1 MRGDN
6 ILGLVFAI
14 MANVAFVLN
23 SGLLHVANGRLAP
36 QLNVL
41 LVGNFVKWTL
51 SHALL
56 KYKRLSYD
64 FPRRMTTT

>member
-1 MRGDN
+1 MREDN

-23 SGLLHVANGRLAP
+23 SGLLHVANTSLAP

-41 LVGNFVKWTL
+41 LVGAFVKWTL

-56 KYKRLSYD
+56 KYRGLTYD
-64 FPRRMTTT
+64 LPYTI